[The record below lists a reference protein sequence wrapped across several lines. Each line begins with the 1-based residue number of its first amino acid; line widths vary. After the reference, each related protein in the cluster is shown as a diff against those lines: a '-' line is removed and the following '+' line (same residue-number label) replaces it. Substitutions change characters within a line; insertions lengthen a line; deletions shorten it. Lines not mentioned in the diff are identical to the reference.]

1 MNEDADRDVSP
12 AEAQNTGPF
21 HRTPPGPAERT
32 DAPNASGPPSPVRP
46 GGEPETRD
54 DR

>member
-1 MNEDADRDVSP
+1 MGRKSDEDVSP

-21 HRTPPGPAERT
+21 HRTPEGAQERREAPA
-32 DAPNASGPPSPVRP
+32 ASGPSTPVRP
-46 GGEPETRD
+46 GGEPETSD